1 MIKTGKIPLS
11 VMTYAAIMSISLV
24 VNLPGLAVTPMLGT
38 LSKIFPDTS
47 QLEKQLLTVLP
58 NLLIIPFV
66 LFSGKLSMSKHKISI
81 VVGGLILF
89 AACSVWYLFASSMTQ
104 LIIISCLLGCGAGL
118 LIPFST
124 GLIADTFSGK
134 YRMSQMGL
142 QSGISNSALVVA
154 TFAVGWLSHGNW
166 HLPFAVYLV
175 CLIPLALTWWLKT
188 IPASDTGL
196 QPASAATSAADT
208 RPQAQASTKEASTDV
223 KATAPSAGIAEMPKS
238 KDGFYVNRI
247 IALFGVYFF
256 ITFASIS
263 ISYYCPFLIEKEH
276 WSASITGTVTA
287 IYFLFILIPGYAL
300 PYILKYL
307 RGYTFFWGAVSMLIG
322 LALFAFVPGDATM
335 CVGAALAGF
344 GYGLGQ
350 PLLYDKASLAV
361 SSETKATMSLAIVLS
376 ANYTAIVLSPFIID
390 GLRVL
395 FHAQHMTTFA
405 FLVSFILLIG
415 YTVIT
420 YLWRKRF
427 AFSISKSYY
436 E

>member
-1 MIKTGKIPLS
+1 MIKTGKTPITL
-11 VMTYAAIMSISLV
+11 MTYAAIMSISLI

-58 NLLIIPFV
+58 NLLIIPFI
-66 LFSGKLSMSKHKISI
+66 LFSGKLSLSKHKISI
-81 VVGGLILF
+81 VVSGLILF
-89 AACSVWYLFASSMTQ
+89 AACSVWYMFATSMTQ

-154 TFAVGWLSHGNW
+154 TFVVGWLSSGNW
-166 HLPFAVYLV
+166 HLPFVVYLV
-175 CLIPLALTWWLKT
+175 CLIPLALTWWLRT
-188 IPASDTGL
+188 IPKNDT
-196 QPASAATSAADT
+196 SS
-208 RPQAQASTKEASTDV
+208 QASTTQQVAQ
-223 KATAPSAGIAEMPKS
+223 ATPSAPAH
-238 KDGFYVNRI
+238 DGFYVGKI
-247 IALFGVYFF
+247 VSLFAVYFF

-263 ISYYCPFLIEKEH
+263 ISYYCPFLVEKEH
-276 WSASITGTVTA
+276 WSDSITGTVTA

-300 PYILKYL
+300 PFILKYL
-307 RGYTFFWGAVSMLIG
+307 KGYTFFWGAVTMLIG

-361 SSETKATMSLAIVLS
+361 SSENKATMALALVLS
-376 ANYTAIVLSPFIID
+376 ANYSAIVLSPFIID
-390 GLRVL
+390 GLRSL
-395 FHAQHMTTFA
+395 LHAGHVKTFA
-405 FLVSFILLIG
+405 FIVCFVLLIG

-420 YLWRKRF
+420 YLFRKKF

-436 E
+436 QS